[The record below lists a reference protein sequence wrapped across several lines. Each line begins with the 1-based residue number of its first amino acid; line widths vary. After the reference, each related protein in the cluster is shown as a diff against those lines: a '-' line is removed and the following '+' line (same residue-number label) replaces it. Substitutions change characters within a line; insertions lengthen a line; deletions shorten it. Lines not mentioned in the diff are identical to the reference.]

1 MIDIKQHGTTT
12 VGIITE
18 SESDALK
25 RVLRRVGIKAQN
37 GPGEWVR
44 TMENFLHLDKLFI
57 DDKFVGV
64 AKLNEADTYDL
75 DTGKKIAVSKAKQ
88 KYDNA
93 ATRAIKDW
101 QVAMLREI
109 HRANPETFRDAI
121 KAVENLK

>member
-18 SESDALK
+18 AEVDPMK
-25 RVLRRVGIKAQN
+25 RVLRRVGIKVDR
-37 GPGEWVR
+37 GPGEMAR
-44 TMENFLHLDKLFI
+44 TMQNFMHLEKLFI

-64 AKLNEADTYDL
+64 AKLHEADTYDL
-75 DTGKKIAVSKAKQ
+75 DTGKKIAVGKAKK

-93 ATRAIKDW
+93 VTRAIKDW

-121 KAVENLK
+121 KEVENL